1 MDNLAS
7 QGILLGIMA
16 TGIRLATPYL
26 LAALG
31 EMFTQRSGIY
41 NLGLEGVMLM
51 GAFSGFFITL
61 VSGNAYLGLLAG
73 MVVGALMGL
82 VMGVVSITLKAEQ
95 GISGIGLYLFG
106 WGLSGLFFRLYVG
119 GITTIE
125 GLQPVKIPLL
135 ADIPYLGP
143 ALFDHSIV
151 VYLAFALVPVCWLL
165 LFKTSWGLNVR
176 AVGTTPQ
183 AADTLGVSVNGIRY
197 QCLVLGS
204 MMGGLAGAALTVGNA
219 HMFADNIIAGRGFI
233 AVALVYFGRWS
244 PWGILAG
251 SLLFSMADSVQLWV
265 QVLGINFPY
274 ELAVILPYVVTI
286 IALAMT
292 FGRIWAPA
300 ALGRPFERGARG

>member
-1 MDNLAS
+1 MG
-7 QGILLGIMA
+7 QGIILGIVA

-41 NLGLEGVMLM
+41 NLGLEGVMLI
-51 GAFSGFFITL
+51 GAFFGFFVTL
-61 VSGNAYLGLLAG
+61 TTGNAYIGLVIAMVAG
-73 MVVGALMGL
+73 AAMGL
-82 VMGVVSITLKAEQ
+82 IMGVVSITLKAEQ
-95 GISGIGLYLFG
+95 GISGIGLYLLG
-106 WGLSGLFFRLYVG
+106 WGIAGLFYRLYVG
-119 GITTIE
+119 GITTIK
-125 GLQPVKIPLL
+125 GLEPISIPVLS
-135 ADIPYLGP
+135 DIPVIGQ
-143 ALFDHSIV
+143 AFFSHTAI
-151 VYLAFALVPVCWLL
+151 VYLAFLLVPVCWVV
-165 LFKTSWGLNVR
+165 LFKTNWGLKVR

-197 QCLVLGS
+197 QCLILGG
-204 MMGGLAGAALTVGNA
+204 MMAGLAGAALTVGNT
-219 HMFADNIIAGRGFI
+219 HMFADNITAGRGFI

-286 IALAMT
+286 VALAMT
-292 FGRIWAPA
+292 YGRIWAPA
-300 ALGRPFERGARG
+300 ALGRPYDRGARG

>member
-1 MDNLAS
+1 MDNTMG
-7 QGILLGIMA
+7 QGIILGIVA

-41 NLGLEGVMLM
+41 NLGLEGVMLI
-51 GAFSGFFITL
+51 GAFFGFFVTL
-61 VSGNAYLGLLAG
+61 TTGNAYIGLVIAMVAG
-73 MVVGALMGL
+73 AAMGL
-82 VMGVVSITLKAEQ
+82 IMGVVSITLKAEQ
-95 GISGIGLYLFG
+95 GISGIGLYLLG
-106 WGLSGLFFRLYVG
+106 WGIAGLFYRLYVG
-119 GITTIE
+119 GITTIK
-125 GLQPVKIPLL
+125 GLEPISIPVLS
-135 ADIPYLGP
+135 DIPVIGQ
-143 ALFDHSIV
+143 AFFSHTAI
-151 VYLAFALVPVCWLL
+151 VYLAFLLVPVCWVV
-165 LFKTSWGLNVR
+165 LFKTNWGLKVR

-197 QCLVLGS
+197 QCLILGG
-204 MMGGLAGAALTVGNA
+204 MMAGLAGAALTVGNT
-219 HMFADNIIAGRGFI
+219 HMFADNITAGRGFI

-286 IALAMT
+286 VALAMT
-292 FGRIWAPA
+292 YGRIWAPA
-300 ALGRPFERGARG
+300 ALGRPYDRGARG